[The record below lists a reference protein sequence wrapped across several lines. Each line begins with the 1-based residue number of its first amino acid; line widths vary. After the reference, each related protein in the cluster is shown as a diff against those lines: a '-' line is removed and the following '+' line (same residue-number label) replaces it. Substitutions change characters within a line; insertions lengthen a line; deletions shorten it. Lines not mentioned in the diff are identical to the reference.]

1 MHSYTS
7 PNNLRIRLQ
16 SPNQNICTHTRHLTN
31 IEPCSP
37 IKPWKM
43 SKGGPWRWHHAE
55 RRVGRGETRRGN
67 ATAWQRWDEDERW
80 DAATRWHGNARGLGC
95 STTRGRETTQQPTK
109 RTNQWTNKQTTRVKH
124 EVMTW
129 QEVKMWRKGR
139 VWRRRILCQA
149 IPLPWNIVVVVV
161 CCVVF
166 GRMTVMEMRW
176 AKKVSNSDCLISSDV
191 YGYLYFDLVRY
202 MKCTFSLCLAFGRF
216 LYGLFLYSKWL
227 SFESQFFQVKY
238 VQEKMQ

>member
-124 EVMTW
+124 EVTW
-129 QEVKMWRKGR
+129 QGEGMEAADSLPP
-139 VWRRRILCQA
+139 RRP
-149 IPLPWNIVVVVV
+149 IPLPWNIVVLVG
-161 CCVVF
+161 CCVVLLF
-166 GRMTVMEMRW
+166 LTRRFVPSHGHTRMTVIEMRW
-176 AKKVSNSDCLISSDV
+176 AKSMSRNDCLISSDV
-191 YGYLYFDLVRY
+191 CGYLFFDLVRY
-202 MKCTFSLCLAFGRF
+202 MKCTFSL
-216 LYGLFLYSKWL
+216 W
-227 SFESQFFQVKY
+227 
-238 VQEKMQ
+238 